1 MNIGEV
7 RQALRVLESET
18 AAEQGRRKGYL
29 NTYQDMKRKLY
40 LYLMLTGIVG
50 AIWGLIHIVCVQLMQ
65 IVDKSGHDD
74 PLLMLLPALIATASG
89 FLLRPIVTV
98 VAAIALWNAY
108 LLWRNSDYALA
119 KRYCSLI
126 HKENLNEK
134 IFQSELLLMKY
145 HAERERL
152 LKIRADLAKEGIYGH
167 SGMCYNEES
176 RNEENRQPDGEPD
189 SILMTMEESK

>member
-40 LYLMLTGIVG
+40 LYLILTGIVG
-50 AIWGLIHIVCVQLMQ
+50 AIWGLIHIVCVQ
-65 IVDKSGHDD
+65 S
-74 PLLMLLPALIATASG
+74 
-89 FLLRPIVTV
+89 
-98 VAAIALWNAY
+98 
-108 LLWRNSDYALA
+108 
-119 KRYCSLI
+119 
-126 HKENLNEK
+126 EK

-145 HAERERL
+145 HVERERL

-167 SGMCYNEES
+167 SGMCYNEGS
-176 RNEENRQPDGEPD
+176 RNEGKRQPDGEPD